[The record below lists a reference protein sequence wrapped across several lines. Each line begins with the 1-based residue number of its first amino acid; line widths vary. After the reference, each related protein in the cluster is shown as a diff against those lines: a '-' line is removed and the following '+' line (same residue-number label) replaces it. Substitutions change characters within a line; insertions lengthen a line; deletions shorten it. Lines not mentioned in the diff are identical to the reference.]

1 MERTHLWAKLADATR
16 PLNAAPND
24 RRTTLTEVV
33 RTVDA
38 GRDAGIDSTEI
49 SHVRGLA
56 LTALSSGERGVM
68 VKAIARIYGT
78 ALIERAKSH
87 ERADEEAVAK
97 AARVLPSA

>member
-1 MERTHLWAKLADATR
+1 MERTHLWTKLADATR
-16 PLNAAPND
+16 PLNAAPSD
-24 RRTTLTEVV
+24 RRSTLDEVV

-38 GRDAGIDSTEI
+38 GRVAGLDGHEI

-78 ALIERAKSH
+78 ALLERAKAH
-87 ERADEEAVAK
+87 EKTDADRDANAAK
-97 AARVLPSA
+97 VPPA